1 MAAQRKALTRE
12 PVIGQNLFNPVTLWR
27 QGRGIISQPTGRQR
41 QKNYSGD
48 EQPPQLNQAA
58 RAVIIAVLA
67 PATHVFAP
75 FSAGWE
81 RAVRLAAAC
90 QVMYMLIPMDRQY
103 AGAHADGNPRLWIV
117 ANG

>member
-67 PATHVFAP
+67 PATHLLPLSPPVGNGP
-75 FSAGWE
+75 FDWQQPAKS
-81 RAVRLAAAC
+81 C
-90 QVMYMLIPMDRQY
+90 TC
-103 AGAHADGNPRLWIV
+103 
-117 ANG
+117 